1 MTNNLLP
8 LEKKLESDASSK
20 QDKFPDQQV
29 NYFRRYTTLVDNLK
43 RHIYPNINAG
53 LSSLSKSPGL
63 YTDHGERHFDEVVR
77 YAGLILEGAVDV
89 LEPFELY
96 VLLCAIRIHDAGNID
111 GRENHERRTSSILR
125 EYGGDIKNDSAE
137 LKMIADIAQAH
148 GGHTVDHNDKDTIGA
163 LKESAGAGPIRV
175 RQRLI
180 AAIVR
185 FADEICEHSSR
196 AITHNLNKGNVIET
210 SMLYQLYA
218 KSIQAASPNKSNKS
232 FSISYSFDVDLF
244 KSKYTTP
251 TGEEK
256 YLIDDTLDR
265 IDKLNHERVYCNRF
279 LHPEMQ
285 TERLEVT
292 MEFYGVKKIDG
303 IDESHTVISDTKIFS
318 IYDQGYPSVKNTW
331 KNKELLGVNGEV
343 FASKDWLS

>member
-8 LEKKLESDASSK
+8 LESKLESYAESE
-20 QDKFPDQQV
+20 QHMFANQHI
-29 NYFRRYTTLVDNLK
+29 NYFRRYTTLVDNL
-43 RHIYPNINAG
+43 RNNVYPNINAG

-77 YAGLILEGAVDV
+77 YAGLILEGAIDV
-89 LEPFELY
+89 LKPFELY

-125 EYGGDIKNDSAE
+125 TYGGDIKNDSAE

-148 GGHTVDHNDKDTIGA
+148 GGHTVDKNDKDTIGA
-163 LKESAGAGPIRV
+163 LKETAGVGPIIV

-180 AAIVR
+180 AALVR

-196 AITHNLNKGNVIET
+196 AVTHNINRGNVIPT

-218 KSIQAASPNKSNKS
+218 KSIQTASPNKSNKS
-232 FSISYSFDVDLF
+232 FNIVYSFDVELF
-244 KSKYTTP
+244 KLKYPTP
-251 TGEEK
+251 ADEEK
-256 YLIDDTLDR
+256 YLIDDVLDR

-285 TERLEVT
+285 TERLEIT
-292 MEFYGVKKIDG
+292 MEFYRLDKIDG
-303 IDESHTVISDTKIFS
+303 QDYQNLCGSRTLS
-318 IYDQGYPSVKNTW
+318 IYDQGYPSVQRSW
-331 KNKELLGVNGEV
+331 KDKDLQGVSGV
-343 FASKDWLS
+343 DFAAKDWLS